1 MLRWKVDW
9 KMQLKEYST
18 LGRSGLR
25 VSPLCL
31 GTMTFGTE
39 WGWGAEENVSRS
51 LFDRYIEQGGNF
63 IDTAD
68 GYTGGK
74 SEELVGKFIADRG
87 LRDRVVLATKFTF
100 NAEQGNPNAGGNGRK
115 NIYRALHGSLRRLQ
129 TDFIDLYWLHAW
141 DTVTPVEEVVS
152 TLNDLVQQGKIRH
165 YGFSDTPAWYVARAY
180 TLAEKEAKERLVAL
194 QLEYSL
200 VERNIERE
208 HIPAAQEFGLGI
220 CPWSPLASGF
230 LTGKYKRQGNDGKGD
245 GRLEKT
251 KDSGNPTLARFNER
265 NWEILD
271 VLLAISKQLGR
282 PPAQIA
288 LNWVATQ
295 PGVTSTILGASKLP
309 QLEDNL
315 RAIEFSIP
323 AELRQQ
329 LDKVSAPGSIHPY
342 MFFEPFIQGMIHGA
356 RVQGWSANHAIAPDS
371 PSQQQEALGAEK
383 IA

>member
-1 MLRWKVDW
+1 ML
-9 KMQLKEYST
+9 LNEYNT

-51 LFDRYIEQGGNF
+51 LFNRYLEAGGNF

-74 SEELVGKFIADRG
+74 SEELVGKFIVESG

-100 NAEQGNPNAGGNGRK
+100 NAEPGNPNAGGNGRK

-129 TDFIDLYWLHAW
+129 TDYLDLYWLHAW
-141 DTVTPVEEVVS
+141 DTVTPIEEVIA
-152 TLNDLVQQGKIRH
+152 TLNDLVREGKVRH

-180 TLAEKEAKERLVAL
+180 TLAEKEGKERPIAL

-208 HIPAAQEFGLGI
+208 HIPAAQEFCLGI

-230 LTGKYKRQGNDGKGD
+230 LTGKYQNDGRAFKGD
-245 GRLEKT
+245 GRLEKV
-251 KDSGNPTLARFNER
+251 KDSGNPTFARFTDQ
-265 NWEILD
+265 NWKILD
-271 VLLAISKQLGR
+271 VLLDVAKQLHR
-282 PPAQIA
+282 SPAQVA
-288 LNWVATQ
+288 LNWVATR
-295 PGVTSTILGASKLP
+295 PGVTSTILGASKLA

-315 RAIEFSIP
+315 SPIEFSIP
-323 AELRQQ
+323 SNLRQQ
-329 LDKVSAPGSIHPY
+329 LDAVSTPPSIHPY
-342 MFFEPFIQGMIHGA
+342 MFFEPFIQGMIHGGTKV
-356 RVQGWSANHAIAPDS
+356 RGWPE
-371 PSQQQEALGAEK
+371 QQQRLSNHPSVQEDVVGAEK

>member
-1 MLRWKVDW
+1 MRLND
-9 KMQLKEYST
+9 YTT
-18 LGRSGLR
+18 LGCSGLL

-39 WGWGAEENVSRS
+39 WGWGAEENVSRT
-51 LFDRYIEQGGNF
+51 LFDRYIEAGGNF

-100 NAEQGNPNAGGNGRK
+100 NAEPGNPNAGGNGRK
-115 NIYRALHGSLRRLQ
+115 NIYRALEGSLRRLK
-129 TDFIDLYWLHAW
+129 TDYLDLYWLHAW
-141 DTVTPVEEVVS
+141 DTVTPAEEVVS
-152 TLNDLVQQGKIRH
+152 TLNDLVRQGKIRH
-165 YGFSDTPAWYVARAY
+165 YGFSDTPAWYVARAF
-180 TLAEKEAKERLVAL
+180 TIAEKEGKERLIAL

-208 HIPAAQEFGLGI
+208 HILAAQEFGLGV

-230 LTGKYKRQGNDGKGD
+230 LSGKYKREGSNGRGD

-251 KDSGNPTLARFNER
+251 KGSGNPTLERFNER
-265 NWEILD
+265 NWQILD
-271 VLLAISKQLGR
+271 TLLDVSRQLGC
-282 PPAQIA
+282 PPAQVA

-295 PGVTSTILGASKLP
+295 PGITSTILGASKLT

-315 RAIEFSIP
+315 SAIEFSIP
-323 AELRQQ
+323 LDLRKR
-329 LDKVSAPGSIHPY
+329 LDEVGTPASIHPY
-342 MFFEPFIQGMIHGA
+342 MFFEPFIQGMIHGGASVRGWSAA
-356 RVQGWSANHAIAPDS
+356 RVQVAEPADSARAPE
-371 PSQQQEALGAEK
+371 QETKTVIAEK